1 MKLYRYTSDEDSL
14 SAEYIYDPKE
24 IEAEHFPELKHYV
37 TEDGTKIRES
47 EIGRGI
53 LVNGIYSVVLT
64 EEDGNMAANSILERA
79 LVNWIERCKGTER
92 KAATKDGEGGA
103 KNER

>member
-53 LVNGIYSVVLT
+53 LVDGIYSVVLT
-64 EEDGNMAANSILERA
+64 EEDGSMAANSILERA
-79 LVNWIERCKGTER
+79 LVNWLERCKEADG
-92 KAATKDGEGGA
+92 KAVSEVG
-103 KNER
+103 